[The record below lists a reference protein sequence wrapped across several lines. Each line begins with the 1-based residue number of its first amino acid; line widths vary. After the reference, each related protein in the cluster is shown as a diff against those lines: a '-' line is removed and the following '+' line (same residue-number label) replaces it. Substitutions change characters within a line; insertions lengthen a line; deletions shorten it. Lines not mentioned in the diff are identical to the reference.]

1 MKQEKNFSI
10 IAPVCYIISAVL
22 LFYALFSLVALI
34 IPPPPPPP
42 PTTTT
47 TTTTTIATNP
57 PRSDTEENQKDTIIT
72 SCGTPCKAS
81 PKEIKEAT
89 IRKVEYSPQPGTGLN
104 ELHLDVETADQQNFI
119 IHVSPEYKISRCPDL
134 FRFHEGETVTV
145 VGFELLGNQANICA
159 AEITR
164 QSSEALKLRDRTTGE
179 YDNTIFNH
187 EICKKELLP
196 SIYSCGKSWKTP
208 LMEIEGTIRKV
219 EYRKPPGGSQK
230 GLHFDVETADKQSV
244 VIHVFPEPKTSQCPD
259 LFTFKEGETV
269 TVVGSEFSTPQNPK
283 NICASGIIGQNI
295 EPSEVTDQ
303 NSKMLKLRDPI
314 TGNHNNAVFNNK
326 ICIDEDGLKRSS
338 LFNWMKAFLSYQESC
353 KHCMD
358 ELALWNNPEGILAS
372 CKDCSGYI
380 GIIPKEYSRA
390 NDCVICQENRC
401 SPCSSPNVMPPK
413 CWKACMKRCGT
424 TMGNMT
430 GDGVKRIEENDKKLQ
445 KKRPDLWKIRL
456 ERRRRES
463 LRAYLLFL
471 LLIMG

>member
-42 PTTTT
+42 PTTTTTT

-269 TVVGSEFSTPQNPK
+269 TVVGSEFSTP
-283 NICASGIIGQNI
+283 
-295 EPSEVTDQ
+295 
-303 NSKMLKLRDPI
+303 
-314 TGNHNNAVFNNK
+314 
-326 ICIDEDGLKRSS
+326 
-338 LFNWMKAFLSYQESC
+338 
-353 KHCMD
+353 
-358 ELALWNNPEGILAS
+358 
-372 CKDCSGYI
+372 
-380 GIIPKEYSRA
+380 
-390 NDCVICQENRC
+390 
-401 SPCSSPNVMPPK
+401 
-413 CWKACMKRCGT
+413 
-424 TMGNMT
+424 
-430 GDGVKRIEENDKKLQ
+430 
-445 KKRPDLWKIRL
+445 
-456 ERRRRES
+456 
-463 LRAYLLFL
+463 
-471 LLIMG
+471 